1 MKKILIAEDD
11 KEINRLLCDYLTAS
25 GYTAIGAY
33 NGFEAMSKISQ
44 NTDIS
49 LILLDLMMPLQ
60 SGDMFLKKLR
70 EISDIPVIV
79 LSAKDSVA
87 SKVELIRMG
96 ADDYITKPF
105 DLDELSVRIEAVLR
119 RCKSSHTNDEAQT
132 LTFGKITL
140 DVNAAKV
147 FVDSNEITL
156 TSKEYSILKLLMQ
169 NPNKLFSKANLYESV
184 WNEPFINE
192 DKIIKVHISN
202 LRNKLKEYDS
212 FEYIETVW
220 NMGYKLNF
228 KKE

>member
-1 MKKILIAEDD
+1 
-11 KEINRLLCDYLTAS
+11 
-25 GYTAIGAY
+25 
-33 NGFEAMSKISQ
+33 
-44 NTDIS
+44 
-49 LILLDLMMPLQ
+49 
-60 SGDMFLKKLR
+60 
-70 EISDIPVIV
+70 
-79 LSAKDSVA
+79 
-87 SKVELIRMG
+87 MG

-132 LTFGKITL
+132 LTFGKLTL

>member
-11 KEINRLLCDYLTAS
+11 KEINRLLCDYLTES
-25 GYTAIGAY
+25 GYMAISAH
-33 NGFEAMSKISQ
+33 NGFEAKSRLSQ
-44 NTDIS
+44 NGDIS

-60 SGDMFLKKLR
+60 SGDMFLKNLR
-70 EISDIPVIV
+70 EVSDIPVIV

-87 SKVELIRMG
+87 SKVELIKMG

-119 RCKSSHTNDEAQT
+119 RSKNVTAPSQTEAIIYRK
-132 LTFGKITL
+132 LTL
-140 DVNAAKV
+140 DTTGGKA
-147 FVDSNEITL
+147 FVGSDELTL

-169 NPNKLFSKANLYESV
+169 NPTKLFSKANLYESV

-202 LRNKLKEYDS
+202 LRNKIKEFDD

>member
-1 MKKILIAEDD
+1 MWFGGMYFDIYYFILV
-11 KEINRLLCDYLTAS
+11 
-25 GYTAIGAY
+25 
-33 NGFEAMSKISQ
+33 
-44 NTDIS
+44 
-49 LILLDLMMPLQ
+49 
-60 SGDMFLKKLR
+60 
-70 EISDIPVIV
+70 IPVIV

-87 SKVELIRMG
+87 SKVELIKMG

-119 RCKSSHTNDEAQT
+119 RCKSSHTKDEIQT
-132 LTFGKITL
+132 LAYGKLTL
-140 DVNAAKV
+140 DINAAKV

-228 KKE
+228 KKD